1 MLERKWTGSG
11 LTLGPQLSP
20 GAQSIVRHN
29 AVKQGRKERVCY
41 NYSIYHIMFNEL
53 ILKGTVHPNITKH
66 WKIWNTPHE
75 FYGLFLWW
83 FYVVLLSFFGLDSL
97 LPLLLNATYVDYY
110 DVLWVF
116 GLSFWRHPFTADNLL
131 VSKWCNAKFLQI
143 CSNEEQKKKYIKSWM
158 AWGWVHFQ
166 QFFIFGW
173 TITLSCPCLRLYQ
186 YLLREPVRRA
196 SRFCKWL
203 DGSAHRHPN
212 TWTKHMTVMVHV
224 KLIARLALLKLNQW
238 FSRVSFIMN
247 WNI

>member
-143 CSNEEQKKKYIKSWM
+143 CSNEVGIILNLGWLEDEYIFSNSSFL
-158 AWGWVHFQ
+158 GE
-166 QFFIFGW
+166 
-173 TITLSCPCLRLYQ
+173 LCPCLLLYQ
-186 YLLREPVRRA
+186 YLLWEPVRRA

-224 KLIARLALLKLNQW
+224 KLIARLALLILNQW

-247 WNI
+247 WNIF

>member
-1 MLERKWTGSG
+1 MYLCFSCVSLINRFNSSILSTVNLRTITSSTVSTTSPFSPRFLLWTRTHIRSPLSAVRNRMLERKWTGSG

-143 CSNEEQKKKYIKSWM
+143 CSNEEQKKIILNLGWLEDEYIFSNSSFL
-158 AWGWVHFQ
+158 GE
-166 QFFIFGW
+166 
-173 TITLSCPCLRLYQ
+173 
-186 YLLREPVRRA
+186 LL
-196 SRFCKWL
+196 L
-203 DGSAHRHPN
+203 
-212 TWTKHMTVMVHV
+212 
-224 KLIARLALLKLNQW
+224 
-238 FSRVSFIMN
+238 
-247 WNI
+247 